1 MEKRES
7 TGPESGAVSELIST
21 PLPASASR
29 LVRLY
34 DRLDRLRKTPR
45 VVGPLTTLL
54 IFFYLAAL
62 AMIEARR
69 LGWLP
74 QPLAG
79 MVSPSRFLAIGI
91 AFYLLV
97 LAEVVGLIFG
107 LAESVARS
115 IGKELEILSLILL
128 RQSFEILAEFDEPI
142 RWTAEVAKLSES
154 RLLELI
160 VDAFTALLIF
170 VLVGFYYRLQNKQPI
185 SQDARDQRGFI
196 DSKKLVALVL
206 LVGVSFITLRG
217 ALDYLRIG
225 GKSSLFFED
234 LFSLLIFSDVLIV
247 LISLR
252 YSASYR
258 VVFRNSAFALATVL
272 IRLALTAPPLFNAS
286 LGLVA
291 ALYTIGLTLAYNEF
305 APVLR
310 ETKAAPAH
318 EPDGSGPA
326 PAA

>member
-1 MEKRES
+1 
-7 TGPESGAVSELIST
+7 
-21 PLPASASR
+21 
-29 LVRLY
+29 
-34 DRLDRLRKTPR
+34 
-45 VVGPLTTLL
+45 
-54 IFFYLAAL
+54 
-62 AMIEARR
+62 
-69 LGWLP
+69 
-74 QPLAG
+74 
-79 MVSPSRFLAIGI
+79 
-91 AFYLLV
+91 
-97 LAEVVGLIFG
+97 
-107 LAESVARS
+107 
-115 IGKELEILSLILL
+115 LEILSLILL

-142 RWTAEVAKLSES
+142 RWTTEVASLSGN

-160 VDAFTALLIF
+160 VDATAALLIF

-196 DSKKLVALVL
+196 DSKKKVALLL
-206 LVGVSFITLRG
+206 LVGVSFITARG

-258 VVFRNSAFALATVL
+258 IVFRNSAFALATVL

-305 APVLR
+305 APILR
-310 ETKAAPAH
+310 EAKATQAH
-318 EPDGSGPA
+318 EAAGPVPV